1 MALGASRR
9 QVQWEMVGEGLALFA
24 SAWLPGIIL
33 LFLLRSSLFGFT
45 DYALPLPDFLFFLL
59 ISVMVTLLL
68 ALLIIAGIWYP
79 ARQAS
84 RINPVDALHYE

>member
-1 MALGASRR
+1 
-9 QVQWEMVGEGLALFA
+9 
-24 SAWLPGIIL
+24 
-33 LFLLRSSLFGFT
+33 
-45 DYALPLPDFLFFLL
+45 LPDFLFFLL